1 MRVWTVHTAPAA
13 TAIRPARA
21 PVLVREGFSWGA
33 FLFSLPW
40 LLLHRLWLAA
50 LLWLAAAL
58 ALVLLL
64 PAPAG
69 VVAVLAGQFLLGC
82 HAPDLRRWGLRRR
95 GYDGMQVVAAQ
106 DEDGALARLV
116 EARPELAAAWAR
128 MRRA

>member
-1 MRVWTVHTAPAA
+1 MRVWTVHTAS
-13 TAIRPARA
+13 TVIPART

-50 LLWLAAAL
+50 LLWLVL
-58 ALVLLL
+58 AVGLLLLL

-95 GYDGMQVVAAQ
+95 GYDGLHVVAER
-106 DEDGALARLV
+106 DEDRAVARLLEV
-116 EARPELAAAWAR
+116 RPELARAWAR
-128 MRRA
+128 AALA

>member
-1 MRVWTVHTAPAA
+1 MRVWTVHTASAA
-13 TAIRPARA
+13 IPARA

-33 FLFSLPW
+33 FLFGPVW

-50 LLWLAAAL
+50 LLWVVAAL

-64 PAPAG
+64 PGPAG

-95 GYDGMQVVAAQ
+95 GYDGVHLVAER
-106 DEDGALARLV
+106 DEDRAVARLLEVRTELARYWARAALA
-116 EARPELAAAWAR
+116 
-128 MRRA
+128 

>member
-13 TAIRPARA
+13 APIRPARA

-40 LLLHRLWLAA
+40 LLLHRLWLTA
-50 LLWLAAAL
+50 LLWVAGAL
-58 ALVLLL
+58 ALMLLL
-64 PAPAG
+64 PAPTG

-95 GYDGMQVVAAQ
+95 GYDGLHLVAER
-106 DEDGALARLV
+106 DEDRAVARLL
-116 EARPELAAAWAR
+116 ETRPELVRAWAR
-128 MRRA
+128 ASLA